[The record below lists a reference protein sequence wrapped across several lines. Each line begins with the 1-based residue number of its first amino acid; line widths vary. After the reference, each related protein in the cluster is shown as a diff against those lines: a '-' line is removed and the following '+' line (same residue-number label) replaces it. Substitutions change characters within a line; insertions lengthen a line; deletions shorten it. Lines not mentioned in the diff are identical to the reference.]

1 MMTQADSDPASS
13 SSDRF
18 AWARSDLV
26 ASLRDEIRDARV
38 LDAIGKVPRE
48 RFLSP
53 DQYAAAYKD
62 RPLVIGHGQ
71 TTSQPRMI
79 AIMLQE
85 LRLTGDEKVLE
96 VGSGSGYQS
105 VLLAE
110 LAREVVGVEL
120 IPALVES
127 AGRVIAELGYRNV
140 RLELAKEDIGWP
152 ADAPYDAIVVAA
164 ASPRIPM
171 SLVMQ
176 LAPGGRLAIP
186 VGARSGQQLM
196 VVESRP
202 EGLSVTRKGAC
213 NFVPLIGKYAFS
225 APA

>member
-1 MMTQADSDPASS
+1 MAQAHKEELIAPHDA
-13 SSDRF
+13 F
-18 AWARSDLV
+18 ARARNNLV
-26 ASLRDEIRDARV
+26 ASLRDEIIDPRV
-38 LDAIGKVPRE
+38 LEALGKVPRE
-48 RFLSP
+48 RFLAP
-53 DQYAAAYKD
+53 EQQPFAYED

-85 LRLTGDEKVLE
+85 LRLTGKEKVLE
-96 VGSGSGYQS
+96 VGSGSGYQTA
-105 VLLAE
+105 LLAE
-110 LAREVVGVEL
+110 LGREVIGVEL
-120 IPALVES
+120 IPALVNR
-127 AGRVIAELGYRNV
+127 AQRVLREVGYKDV
-140 RLELAKEDIGWP
+140 RLELATEDIGWP

-176 LAPGGRLAIP
+176 LAQRGRLAIP

-202 EGLSVTRKGAC
+202 EGLTVTRKGAC
-213 NFVPLIGKYAFS
+213 NFVPLLGKDAFS
-225 APA
+225 APD